1 MALQMESSA
10 TTFAILIATKNRC
23 SALCVTLESLLP
35 FMSNSAVRVVVYD
48 DGSTDGTDDVVKN
61 KFPTV
66 ELWRNEIS
74 KGYLHCRNQLLN
86 KIEADYLISLD
97 DDAHFLSDG
106 VLESIQQT
114 FDSQPKAGVLAFRIF
129 WSTQLPGSTATSAA
143 PQVVKSF
150 VGCGHVWRKTTW
162 DVIPDYPEWYQ
173 FYGEENWAS
182 LYLFHHGFTVHYVP
196 QILVHHRVDLAQ
208 RAQNK
213 VGFSFRY
220 RCSLRADWYTYFMLY
235 PLPQACYF
243 WLYSLAKQLQKIGGK
258 GQFRIVTPL
267 FLALFDLLRQLPHL
281 LKDRN
286 PLTTKSY
293 LHFQQLNEAKIYW
306 NPEK

>member
-10 TTFAILIATKNRC
+10 VTFAILIATKNRC
-23 SALCVTLESLLP
+23 AQLCITLESLQPYL
-35 FMSNSAVRVVVYD
+35 SNSAVRIVVYD
-48 DGSTDGTDDVVKN
+48 DGSTDETFEVVKN

-74 KGYLHCRNQLLN
+74 KGYLYCRNQLLN

-97 DDAHFLSDG
+97 DDAHFLTENA
-106 VLESIQQT
+106 LELIHHT

-129 WSTQLPGSTATSAA
+129 WSTQKPATTATVDV

-150 VGCGHVWRKTTW
+150 VGCGHVWRKKAW
-162 DVIPDYPEWYQ
+162 DVLPDYPEWYQ
-173 FYGEENWAS
+173 FYGEENWAG
-182 LYLFHHGFTVHYVP
+182 LQLLQQGFAVYYVP
-196 QILVHHRVDLAQ
+196 EILVHHRVDLAQ

-213 VGFSFRY
+213 SGFTFRY

-235 PLPQACYF
+235 PFPKACYF
-243 WLYSLAKQLQKIGGK
+243 WAYSLAKQLQKIGGK
-258 GQFRIVTPL
+258 GQFRVVKPL
-267 FLALFDLLRQLPHL
+267 LLALFDLLRQLPHL
-281 LKDRN
+281 LKNRN
-286 PLTTKSY
+286 PLTPAKY